1 MHGNGDVHGR
11 GFVVGACMA
20 GVHVWQGSVHD
31 RGACVEGGMHGRGMC
46 GGGGGM
52 RAGKWPLKRVLRI
65 LLECI
70 LVLYCFGAEPDIDE
84 KTG

>member
-1 MHGNGDVHGR
+1 MPGGR
-11 GFVVGACMA
+11 AYVAGVGVCMAMGTCMVGEHVCRGACMA
-20 GVHVWQGSVHD
+20 G
-31 RGACVEGGMHGRGMC
+31 GMC
-46 GGGGGM
+46 GGGGM
-52 RAGKWPLKRVLRI
+52 RAGKRPLKRVLRI